1 MAQGV
6 TRQGDPMSN
15 HHPPPHSGPAGAY
28 RKSETGEDVTRQN
41 VMAMRQLEE
50 AAMARRTGA
59 DRIASA
65 IARFCGSMTFVWIH
79 VALFSAWI
87 GYNALPWFKAFDP
100 YPFTFLTL
108 VVSLEAIFL
117 STFILISQNYD
128 MRVSERRNQLD
139 LQINLLAEQEN
150 TKALQI
156 LERIARKVGAH
167 TGDDPQVRALEE
179 ATRPEALVEQIE
191 EVYATPAPAPSSPP
205 SPEGK
210 AGR

>member
-1 MAQGV
+1 
-6 TRQGDPMSN
+6 MSN
-15 HHPPPHSGPAGAY
+15 HRHPPRAAREADSVY

-41 VMAMRQLEE
+41 VLAMRQLEE

-59 DRIASA
+59 DRVAAA
-65 IARFCGSMTFVWIH
+65 IARFCGQMSFVWIH
-79 VALFSAWI
+79 VVLFAVWI
-87 GYNALPWFKAFDP
+87 GYNALPWFKPFDP

-150 TKALQI
+150 TKALQM
-156 LERIARKVGAH
+156 LERIAKKVGAH
-167 TGDDPQVRALEE
+167 VSDDPQVRALEE
-179 ATRPEALVEQIE
+179 ATRPEALVRQIDEAYGE
-191 EVYATPAPAPSSPP
+191 ENGQPP
-205 SPEGK
+205 KDEGK
-210 AGR
+210 QS

>member
-1 MAQGV
+1 
-6 TRQGDPMSN
+6 MSN
-15 HHPPPHSGPAGAY
+15 HRHPPRAAREADSVY

-41 VMAMRQLEE
+41 VLAMRQLEE

-59 DRIASA
+59 DRVAAA
-65 IARFCGSMTFVWIH
+65 IARFCGQMSFVWIH
-79 VALFSAWI
+79 VVLFAVWI
-87 GYNALPWFKAFDP
+87 GYNALPWFKPFDP

-150 TKALQI
+150 TKALQM
-156 LERIARKVGAH
+156 LERIAKKVGAH
-167 TGDDPQVRALEE
+167 VSDDPQVRALEE
-179 ATRPEALVEQIE
+179 ATRPDALVRQIDEAYGE
-191 EVYATPAPAPSSPP
+191 ENGQPAQDN
-205 SPEGK
+205 GK
-210 AGR
+210 KP

>member
-1 MAQGV
+1 M
-6 TRQGDPMSN
+6 TPPHR
-15 HHPPPHSGPAGAY
+15 HHPANGQHASDY
-28 RKSETGEDVTRQN
+28 RKAETGSDVTRQN
-41 VMAMRQLEE
+41 VKAMRELEE

-59 DRIASA
+59 DRAAAA

-79 VALFSAWI
+79 VAVFATWI
-87 GYNALPWFKAFDP
+87 GYNSLPWFDAFDP

-128 MRVSERRNQLD
+128 MRVAERRNQLD

-150 TKALQI
+150 TKALQM

-167 TGDDPQVRALEE
+167 LTDDPQVRALEE
-179 ATRPEALVEQIE
+179 ATRPDTLIEQIE
-191 EVYATPAPAPSSPP
+191 EAYRQDEADGA
-205 SPEGK
+205 
-210 AGR
+210 AGRKEPP